1 MIKKIT
7 NILIRS
13 NSNVKANNTNKTI
26 HYPYT
31 FHINKANWD
40 LLILFILLRY
50 LLLNADGSFTG
61 QYSDSD
67 MGDAGEGYPN
77 GTLYLCTFSGRF
89 EIQPT
94 DENGVTPLRLAELTR
109 EDEVGRIEFRDGIRC
124 IYSEPIGLYVY
135 EEDRLA
141 EMLRFYTPDTP
152 VAELSEEMLYF
163 WPFCFSEAPPD
174 TLESFALWSPE
185 SGSAFFTYPEDY
197 DS

>member
-1 MIKKIT
+1 MRKQLTLLLLAAVLCLAGSACKQAPA
-7 NILIRS
+7 LPGE
-13 NSNVKANNTNKTI
+13 
-26 HYPYT
+26 YPMELVFSSGAGAWRT
-31 FHINKANWD
+31 T
-40 LLILFILLRY
+40 